1 MNTTTKE
8 DTTPTSIAFTP
19 EFITT
24 IKRYEQNYKKI
35 FNRFHKK
42 INRLKQSIQDHNV
55 SAVYI
60 KNKMTKYENEL
71 IVDVDILYKELI
83 VPYMHNI
90 PLKNIK
96 NIKNIKND
104 FEIDASCGGCLYN
117 L

>member
-8 DTTPTSIAFTP
+8 DTTPTSIAFTT

-24 IKRYEQNYKKI
+24 IKTYEQNYKKI
-35 FNRFHKK
+35 FKKFHKK
-42 INRLKQSIQDHNV
+42 IDRLKQSIQTHNV
-55 SAVYI
+55 SVVYI
-60 KNKMTKYENEL
+60 KNKMTQYENEL
-71 IVDVDILYKELI
+71 IIDVDLLYKELI

-90 PLKNIK
+90 PLKS
-96 NIKNIKND
+96 IKNIKND

>member
-83 VPYMHNI
+83 VPYMHNRH
-90 PLKNIK
+90 LKG
-96 NIKNIKND
+96 IKND